1 MLSQKPAESIW
12 IPTTYYKEPL
22 RSALYACGNPDDANL
37 ANMILPTGKALGEIW
52 PGGSL
57 RHVLHKRP

>member
-1 MLSQKPAESIW
+1 MLWQKRAELIW

-22 RSALYACGNPDDANL
+22 GLTLYACGNPDDANL

-52 PGGSL
+52 LGGSL
-57 RHVLHKRP
+57 RHVS